1 MHYKVVSFI
10 TQQATAIIDI
20 SLIGL
25 LSVVM
30 APQRSNMSKIT
41 QNILSNIINLI
52 LLRLECS

>member
-1 MHYKVVSFI
+1 MYYKVTSFM
-10 TQQATAIIDI
+10 TQQTTAIIDI

-52 LLRLECS
+52 LSH